1 MTKEEKQRINNSRRR
16 LWRGESEIVYITES
30 VGRMVGVGAL
40 DHLSPAPM
48 VPSAARNEDHS
59 MFSGEPFSCRCERLP
74 WCLIQCLGSC
84 NIRPKLAM
92 IGDCD
97 NFGF

>member
-48 VPSAARNEDHS
+48 VPSAARNEDPS
-59 MFSGEPFSCRCERLP
+59 MFFLVNLSRVGVRDSH
-74 WCLIQCLGSC
+74 G
-84 NIRPKLAM
+84 A
-92 IGDCD
+92 
-97 NFGF
+97 